1 MPNKS
6 AKELLELFK
15 KYCEDELLI
24 SDDKT
29 NSTNFG
35 RWINEIDGIKKIKG
49 QYFNLYDFNIPLMR
63 EYLIKKNLI
72 KREVINEEV
81 ESSIEEDTVVVVH
94 LLVYF

>member
-15 KYCEDELLI
+15 KYCEDELLL

-35 RWINEIDGIKKIKG
+35 RWINEIDGIKRIKG
-49 QYFNLYDFNIPLMR
+49 RSFFFYEFNISLMR

-81 ESSIEEDTVVVVH
+81 ESSIEEEDTV
-94 LLVYF
+94 LISTDEE